1 MFTRG
6 LPPHPGTRWPLN
18 YAWRLSSSPL
28 PYCSRPSLSPSF
40 GGSGVYVMW
49 RDFLSLPR
57 SLVLEVSPLRPTLPL
72 SVWLQGRDFVEWSM
86 PFYNADSLCSFGNLF
101 TELCCVASAWWVD
114 LIYFGGNLLWL
125 LLCVNFREGSWVS
138 DHFHFYCSPFVINP
152 PLTYQHVSIH
162 NICYFLCLIYSPDYL
177 IDIIPILKI
186 FLISSRFKVPFD
198 VQFCVILIW
207 SFHVDNLIF
216 ASRLKITTI
225 DNK

>member
-40 GGSGVYVMW
+40 SGSGVYVMW
-49 RDFLSLPR
+49 RDFLSLSC

-72 SVWLQGRDFVEWSM
+72 SVWLQGRDFVAWSM
-86 PFYNADSLCSFGNLF
+86 PFYNADSVLF
-101 TELCCVASAWWVD
+101 RQLVHGVVSCCVSVVGWSD
-114 LIYFGGNLLWL
+114 LFWGNLLWL

-138 DHFHFYCSPFVINP
+138 DYFHFYCSPFVINP

-162 NICYFLCLIYSPDYL
+162 NICYFLCLIYSPDYPT
-177 IDIIPILKI
+177 DIIPILMI
-186 FLISSRFKVPFD
+186 YLISSRFKVPFD
-198 VQFCVILIW
+198 VQFCLIIIW
-207 SFHVDNLIF
+207 SFNVDNLAF